1 MDVAVVG
8 RADAV
13 RTETVV
19 AVCVVTEA
27 PAAPV
32 EKGAPQQDKEQLRA
46 ADQKKLSEEL
56 RALCREHLAP
66 YEVPSSIEFVKEL
79 PRSPLGKL
87 LKRELRKAPAPSV
100 DSARASAAASNT
112 AGTERASDDDKPGPG
127 SGPVNGK
134 HANGKKSEKPEKE
147 AA

>member
-1 MDVAVVG
+1 MTDVAVVG

-13 RTETVV
+13 RTESVV
-19 AVCVVTEA
+19 AVCVVTET
-27 PAAPV
+27 PAAVP
-32 EKGAPQQDKEQLRA
+32 EKGAAPQDKEQLRA
-46 ADQKKLSEEL
+46 ADHKKLSEEL

-87 LKRELRKAPAPSV
+87 LKRELRKAPEVSV
-100 DSARASAAASNT
+100 DPARASAAATNVSNQVT
-112 AGTERASDDDKPGPG
+112 PEENKPGPG
-127 SGPVNGK
+127 APVNGK
-134 HANGKKSEKPEKE
+134 PTNGKKSEKPEKE